1 MKYMKLIVPFVGLF
15 LFTQAAQA
23 QWEPAARLTWNSGAS
38 NSPRVAVDSS
48 GGVHLVWY
56 DDTPGN
62 NEIYYKTSVDG
73 GGVWGANRRLTFNSG
88 SSLSPDI
95 AADSAD
101 RLHVVWTDNTYTGFD
116 IYYKRSTDGGAS
128 WSAKKRL
135 SFDSSPSWTPV
146 VAAGPAN
153 NIHVVWTDYAP
164 GNYEVYYKKST
175 DGGATWSA
183 SQRLTWTSGDN
194 QSPSLAVDPSGH
206 IYAAWCDMTPGD
218 FEVYYKKSTDLGV
231 TWSASKRLT
240 WNSGE
245 SPSASILAD
254 GSGYLHVVWHDYTP
268 GNSEIFYKKSTNG
281 GTSWSP
287 SRRLTWNSGQSLSP
301 RICVDANGYLHLA
314 WHDLTPG
321 NPEIYYRKSTNGGTT
336 WTAAQRLTW
345 NSGDSRS
352 AEIAAF
358 GSDNYHVLW
367 ADDTPGDY
375 EIFYRRQK

>member
-1 MKYMKLIVPFVGLF
+1 MKHMKLIVPFVGLF

-38 NSPRVAVDSS
+38 NAPRVAVDSS

-62 NEIYYKTSVDG
+62 NEIYYKTSADG

-101 RLHVVWTDNTYTGFD
+101 RFHVVWTDNTYTGFD

-135 SFDSSPSWTPV
+135 SFDSDPSWTPA
-146 VAAGPAN
+146 VAAGPSN

-164 GNYEVYYKKST
+164 GNYEVYYKKSA

-183 SQRLTWTSGDN
+183 SQRLTWTAGDN
-194 QSPSLAVDPSGH
+194 QSPSLAVAPSGH
-206 IYAAWCDMTPGD
+206 IYAAWCDMTPGN
-218 FEVYYKKSTDLGV
+218 FEVYYKKSTDQGV

-254 GSGYLHVVWHDYTP
+254 GSGNLHVVWSDGTP

-281 GTSWSP
+281 GASWSP
-287 SRRLTWNSGQSLSP
+287 SLRLTSNSGQSLSP
-301 RICVDANGYLHLA
+301 SICSDANAYLHLV
-314 WHDLTPG
+314 WHDLSPG
-321 NPEIYYRKSTNGGTT
+321 NAEIYYRKSTNGGTT
-336 WTAAQRLTW
+336 WTAAQRLSW

-352 AEIAAF
+352 ANVAAF
-358 GSDNYHVLW
+358 GSDNYHVVW
-367 ADDTPGDY
+367 ADDTPGAY